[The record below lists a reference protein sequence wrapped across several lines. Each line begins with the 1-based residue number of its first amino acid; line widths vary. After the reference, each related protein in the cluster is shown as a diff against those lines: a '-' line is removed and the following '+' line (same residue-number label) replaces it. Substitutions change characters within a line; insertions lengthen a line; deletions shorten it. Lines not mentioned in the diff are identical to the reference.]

1 MGALYSMEPYS
12 GAVGGESAAAASCV
26 GQGRPMGLGFGSP
39 FATVAS
45 EAALAA
51 AKAGLLVL
59 FPWCLLPLWRGMIL
73 ELQGTHNFR
82 RRTPI
87 DTP

>member
-1 MGALYSMEPYS
+1 MEPCS

-26 GQGRPMGLGFGSP
+26 VGRPTGLGFRP
-39 FATVAS
+39 VLATSAS
-45 EAALAA
+45 EASLAA
-51 AKAGLLVL
+51 AKAGLLVPDFSL
-59 FPWCLLPLWRGMIL
+59 FPVFHLGMVL
-73 ELQGTHNFR
+73 EIRRTHNFR

>member
-1 MGALYSMEPYS
+1 MEPYS

-26 GQGRPMGLGFGSP
+26 GQGRPMGVGFGSP

-45 EAALAA
+45 ETALAKA
-51 AKAGLLVL
+51 CAGLLVPDFSF
-59 FPWCLLPLWRGMIL
+59 FPVFHLGMVL
-73 ELQGTHNFR
+73 VTQRTHNFR